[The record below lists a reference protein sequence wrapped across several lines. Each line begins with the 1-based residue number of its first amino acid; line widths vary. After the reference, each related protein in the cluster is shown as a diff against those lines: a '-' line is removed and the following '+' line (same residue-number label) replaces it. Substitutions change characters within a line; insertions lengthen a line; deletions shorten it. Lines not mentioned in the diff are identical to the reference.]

1 MTHQPHEHQHPQEP
15 AQASSK
21 ATWQD
26 KAREQM
32 AVYGYELAE
41 ADDAGHFRIE
51 RKGKTLGVAV
61 KYSRGRFRTYTVE
74 EGTPLWSGLD
84 VGSFLAGFWFAD
96 PVTTTP

>member
-1 MTHQPHEHQHPQEP
+1 MTHQQHEHQQQQEP

-41 ADDAGHFRIE
+41 ADDAGHFRIQ
-51 RKGKTLGVAV
+51 RNGKTLGVAV
-61 KYSRGRFRTYTVE
+61 KFSRGRFRTYGVE
-74 EGTPLWSGLD
+74 NGTPLWSGLD

-96 PVTTTP
+96 PVKTTP